1 MGFSYGKYSVF
12 GRWLSK
18 DTSRSECPEPDGSS
32 RTHHRPHRHR
42 TRRFHVP
49 RQALGVDYESYDL
62 AGPPLPPSQPVK
74 EPRMPDSEPETLSD
88 QDLVQQPAR
97 RGLRIFAWILWIAL
111 VCANY
116 KAIIA
121 LWKTAAL
128 SWLNVY

>member
-1 MGFSYGKYSVF
+1 
-12 GRWLSK
+12 
-18 DTSRSECPEPDGSS
+18 
-32 RTHHRPHRHR
+32 
-42 TRRFHVP
+42 
-49 RQALGVDYESYDL
+49 
-62 AGPPLPPSQPVK
+62 
-74 EPRMPDSEPETLSD
+74 MPDSEPETLSD